1 MRARGEVREEAL
13 GEFGD
18 QVGRGQ
24 PQVARLEVELGGDK
38 ELDGGKLEGEGVGQG
53 GPNHRM
59 GVRGCLPGWK
69 GKHGSSGPRHAGTCN
84 GCVGEPR

>member
-1 MRARGEVREEAL
+1 MRAREEVGEEAL

-59 GVRGCLPGWK
+59 GLLDDDVIYFQYD
-69 GKHGSSGPRHAGTCN
+69 SSTPLRFCA
-84 GCVGEPR
+84 PA

>member
-1 MRARGEVREEAL
+1 MRAREEVGEEAL

-69 GKHGSSGPRHAGTCN
+69 DSGY
-84 GCVGEPR
+84 EE